1 MIEWCKRLNNS
12 FTFLVIDWL
21 PIRLIKLLIN
31 SFIIL
36 VIDWLPS
43 RRGYL
48 TKRWCS
54 AGSRLCSCN
63 LRHSAHNNNNPSQVF
78 LLSPNV
84 VGPQKNG
91 TTDDSCVFFYQMV
104 FWSDNTLAGS
114 GYLNGN
120 LKKKYDWTLVLSGIY
135 IVHFDQ
141 FQRCNFKAF

>member
-63 LRHSAHNNNNPSQVF
+63 LRHSAHNNNNPTQVF

-91 TTDDSCVFFYQMV
+91 TTGDSCVFFTKWFFDRIIHWPDPDIWMEIKQ
-104 FWSDNTLAGS
+104 
-114 GYLNGN
+114 
-120 LKKKYDWTLVLSGIY
+120 KKIWLDTSSFRDIY
-135 IVHFDQ
+135 CALRSISTMQ
-141 FQRCNFKAF
+141 F